1 MERRRV
7 AYGAPLS
14 PCLSAAPAARNDR
27 GSEEV
32 VAHHDERNDDEEP
45 QRDDEAEAQNDVG

>member
-45 QRDDEAEAQNDVG
+45 QRDDEAEAQNDEG